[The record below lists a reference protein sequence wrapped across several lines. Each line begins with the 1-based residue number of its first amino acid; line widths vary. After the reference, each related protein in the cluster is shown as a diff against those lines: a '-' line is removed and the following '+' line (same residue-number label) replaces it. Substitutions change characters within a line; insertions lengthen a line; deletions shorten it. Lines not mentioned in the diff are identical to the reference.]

1 MFRRGNPFV
10 RAREEASSTCG
21 ASHLR
26 AGLSLSWP
34 SHVHIQPNLLK
45 SCHTLLANSSQKLM
59 RLLQAFIQGVCRPSR
74 PLVILFLVDYQWVDN
89 TSSGAIVAAREP
101 HNTCVCEFFICGDQ
115 SHPEGS
121 ALLFQPNLLLAHA
134 NTYPELKNSPRPSA
148 ALGLVVL
155 RRPNNPA
162 PRERGHER
170 RPDKCVNLLRYTW
183 ICSSE

>member
-1 MFRRGNPFV
+1 
-10 RAREEASSTCG
+10 
-21 ASHLR
+21 
-26 AGLSLSWP
+26 
-34 SHVHIQPNLLK
+34 
-45 SCHTLLANSSQKLM
+45 M

-121 ALLFQPNLLLAHA
+121 ALLFQPNLLLARA

-162 PRERGHER
+162 PLERDHER
-170 RPDKCVNLLRYTW
+170 LPETCVLSIALYLEMPQRMSIYSAEVWIMGMGPAGHYTTN
-183 ICSSE
+183 